1 MNYEMDCNVEEH
13 SKTHNDRCRE
23 QTPSPQYTV
32 YASEI
37 DCEDYTSLP
46 KSHEDNLDHS
56 KDQQITELEMQV
68 ASLSAIVEKRTHL
81 TNNLLLRKMTV
92 ASLENRLFLTVA
104 VNTSTIRT
112 KQQLPLNHEV
122 LTIPLFIGTKWH
134 QPMPS

>member
-68 ASLSAIVEKRTHL
+68 ASLSAIVEKQTHL
-81 TNNLLLRKMTV
+81 TNNLLKAAQDDSGKSRESSFLDSGGQHEYHTNEAAATV
-92 ASLENRLFLTVA
+92 
-104 VNTSTIRT
+104 
-112 KQQLPLNHEV
+112 KP
-122 LTIPLFIGTKWH
+122 
-134 QPMPS
+134 